1 MDKLGK
7 RGYGALAVARRGVKL
22 RMARANR
29 QILLNEIPQGRL
41 APEHFR
47 QAEARA
53 PTPDDDEVL
62 VRTRNVA
69 LDAANRAWILI
80 GLLAGR
86 HVGKRMV
93 KVA

>member
-1 MDKLGK
+1 
-7 RGYGALAVARRGVKL
+7 
-22 RMARANR
+22 MARANR
-29 QILLNEIPQGRL
+29 QILLNEIPTGRL

-47 QAEARA
+47 QAEAPA
-53 PTPDDDEVL
+53 PTPGDDEVL

-69 LDAANRAWILI
+69 LDAANRAWLI

-86 HVGKRMV
+86 NVGKRMV